1 MRQCSLFLSI
11 FVAVFSVSTA
21 ASADQKLQ
29 EDFREYLIEET
40 LKDVL
45 ELNRPEFASSLAELE
60 CQYQSEQADLT
71 MDFLRQGMTLDEIM
85 ASNTAAGMPT
95 IVEEFIGRKTST
107 TEINST
113 SKAELVLEV
122 AKSCQRAAVA
132 IIADNP

>member
-11 FVAVFSVSTA
+11 FVAVFSVGTA
-21 ASADQKLQ
+21 ACADQKLQ
-29 EDFREYLIEET
+29 EDFRQYLVEGT
-40 LKDVL
+40 LKVAM
-45 ELNRPEFASSLAELE
+45 EINRPEFASSLAEAE

-71 MDFLRQGMTLDEIM
+71 LDSLRQGMTLDEIM

-107 TEINST
+107 TEINAT

-122 AKSCQRAAVA
+122 AESCQRAAAA